1 MDIMMISKW
10 AVSGLAEKSLT
21 AGIPAMFE
29 CHRYPQKPAS
39 LKLVCTCDVY
49 NNTMLYYIHIY
60 YIIYNIKL
68 NYIILYFIYNYIYIY
83 ISTSMGFLKRLH
95 QRAFFK
101 V

>member
-29 CHRYPQKPAS
+29 YHRYPQKPAS

-49 NNTMLYYIHIY
+49 NNTMLY
-60 YIIYNIKL
+60 L
-68 NYIILYFIYNYIYIY
+68 
-83 ISTSMGFLKRLH
+83 
-95 QRAFFK
+95 
-101 V
+101 

>member
-29 CHRYPQKPAS
+29 YHRYPQKPAS

-49 NNTMLYYIHIY
+49 NNFTMLYYY
-60 YIIYNIKL
+60 TYI
-68 NYIILYFIYNYIYIY
+68 YIIL
-83 ISTSMGFLKRLH
+83 
-95 QRAFFK
+95 
-101 V
+101 